1 MKLNTYAFL
10 AAALVCGMANA
21 QTAYTTPVGY
31 TTQALAPNQFNLIG
45 VTLHQP
51 SIAAGV
57 LDAESSN
64 SVTDNEV
71 NFTTL
76 LAAGATYVLE
86 LPNGVIQEVVSW
98 SGSVLTTADNITGS
112 VVPGSTT
119 YILRRADTISSIFG
133 ATNSAGLT
141 ASADGDLT
149 TCDVVQIY
157 NGAGF
162 DTVYYF
168 NDGAGTEGWFDDA
181 NNPAADKAI
190 VYADGIFVK
199 RVAGSSINLVID
211 GEVKKVGTSGVLAA
225 GFNYLGGVSPVGLTL
240 DNSGLATSMT
250 PSADGD
256 LTTCDTVLLPNG
268 GAYTTCYY
276 FDDGAGTTGWFDDA
290 NNPAGTLNITPG
302 FLILNVGGSSSYS
315 LGVPAAY
322 GSL

>member
-10 AAALVCGMANA
+10 AAALACGMANA

-31 TTQALAPNQFNLIG
+31 TTQELAPNQFNLIG

-76 LAAGATYVLE
+76 LAAGGTYVLE
-86 LPNGVIQEVVSW
+86 LPNGVIQEVISW

-157 NGAGF
+157 NGTGF

-290 NNPAGTLNITPG
+290 NNPAGALSITPG

>member
-10 AAALVCGMANA
+10 AAALACGMANA

-31 TTQALAPNQFNLIG
+31 TTQELAPNQFNLIG

-64 SVTDNEV
+64 SVTDNGV

-86 LPNGVIQEVVSW
+86 LPNGVIQEVTSW

-157 NGAGF
+157 NGTGF

-290 NNPAGTLNITPG
+290 NNPAGTLSITPG